1 MQISSEKSK
10 GKRWAEAG
18 GGGGKQSLSL
28 DQGSWDN
35 QKLPR
40 CNGGIALAEN

>member
-1 MQISSEKSK
+1 MQLSSEKSK
-10 GKRWAEAG
+10 GKRWAEARGVG
-18 GGGGKQSLSL
+18 GEQSKSL

-40 CNGGIALAEN
+40 CNSRIALAEN